1 MALSL
6 SVSHWFIIRLFHYY
20 NIPYTPLP
28 HQKKKQTNC
37 MCTYYTGLSFL
48 KSFEHL
54 NEFPVTYYWP
64 VLRSVR
70 WMGIYI
76 TPIHDFVSN
85 SNRTCTLKKKKNRRV
100 HRALQ
105 HFRFFLKKWSCP
117 RPKNQEM
124 RAQRVVVGSLP
135 SFLFAF

>member
-1 MALSL
+1 
-6 SVSHWFIIRLFHYY
+6 
-20 NIPYTPLP
+20 
-28 HQKKKQTNC
+28 
-37 MCTYYTGLSFL
+37 MCTYYIGLSFL

-105 HFRFFLKKWSCP
+105 RHFRFFLKKVVLSETQEP
-117 RPKNQEM
+117 RN
-124 RAQRVVVGSLP
+124 ACAAGSRGESTLI
-135 SFLFAF
+135 FV